1 MISVPL
7 EEDSD
12 TRETELKSRVE
23 YRFTYFRKCKLY
35 VFPCWMG
42 LQEQT
47 GTVIELHR
55 SSTQHH
61 EQSYFRIR
69 ILGKLNSGR
78 KWINANLDKVPMRI
92 LIKIFL
98 ISCPVPLVSP
108 IKIFVMSANSGY
120 NFYRNLHNSVL
131 VFFLFYC
138 DHNFNIHQRF
148 FYSLINYKK

>member
-23 YRFTYFRKCKLY
+23 SRFTYFRKCKLY
-35 VFPCWMG
+35 VFPCWTG

-108 IKIFVMSANSGY
+108 IKIFVMSANCGY
-120 NFYRNLHNSVL
+120 IFTRIYITVSWFSFCFY
-131 VFFLFYC
+131 Y
-138 DHNFNIHQRF
+138 DQNFNIHQGF